1 MLQKLLRKEQFK
13 KTAEATGDLIGNK
26 IADITTSIGKPKEKE
41 KTNEIEGIYIP
52 PEKRQQ
58 VIDDFIDYFKRKF
71 YFLCIQMEFQK
82 ITNFL
87 DRTSDNNDLPK
98 FITKNGLK
106 FMINQKEIIT
116 QIKKLE
122 LKLQC

>member
-1 MLQKLLRKEQFK
+1 
-13 KTAEATGDLIGNK
+13 
-26 IADITTSIGKPKEKE
+26 
-41 KTNEIEGIYIP
+41 
-52 PEKRQQ
+52 
-58 VIDDFIDYFKRKF
+58 
-71 YFLCIQMEFQK
+71 MEFQK

-98 FITKNGLK
+98 FVTKNELK

-116 QIKKLE
+116 QLKKLE